1 MAFDRVRF
9 YPRGDWGYG
18 VGMEKIETIQIPDYK
33 DITINDAIEYY
44 QIKHYFDDGA
54 RVKRWTDA
62 QYQEYKEKSKALYG
76 LCMRFFNALDDRT
89 IVDQHEEID
98 ILYGSIFWELFDL
111 CKLYNK
117 ITDEAFERLIQ
128 SNHIMPE
135 DLFSYKLVVA
145 RYGLLLRNYLMN
157 SGFGARI
164 LIHVYEQDYEIRPNK
179 SKLYLPKEL
188 TGEDV
193 CQILLQY
200 IQDEQ
205 PNMNDMLT
213 IYRMKMNE
221 RFPVSDEIR
230 LKAKKRYD
238 DQSKM
243 IIQDD
248 KAPKLLYNLSVSITS
263 NQEELIS
270 TERNG
275 TDIHISYSEAWMS
288 DTIDYPSILNN
299 FIYVFEY
306 VDWLQMRCKLVSKQ
320 ADSDV
325 FERAMQ
331 KQLTNLYLDN
341 LSFRLQSGI
350 SKMQMIA
357 YCTFLEH
364 KGIQLEAVLK
374 WFFTEYLQQEFGCP
388 EMRALFPSAGT
399 TYAEKCITLCGT
411 LDSLLK
417 QFDAFAK
424 HKNIDFDLISITS
437 GSVILS
443 DIHSLVEKKYIYG
456 TGEAFSWVT
465 YMLFSDQSILAF
477 VERIHNQG
485 RDYTSL
491 YELLLHEEIFL
502 SDYVEVERPAFEKL
516 ASFGVIE
523 IKQNE
528 QIVLADRA
536 KLLIFMD
543 LFKNEVISR
552 YHYPN
557 ELQHYFDEMISG
569 GMLREYSSLLSVP
582 ETEYY
587 NFILNKVEYVNG
599 WDLRNKYAH
608 GIMQVNLNEATHK
621 ENYYTFLK
629 LFTILAIKI
638 NDDFCLY
645 EKLKGNQNA

>member
-1 MAFDRVRF
+1 MANNRVRF

-18 VGMEKIETIQIPDYK
+18 VGMDKIETIQIPDYK

-54 RVKRWTDA
+54 RGKSWTDA
-62 QYQEYKEKSKALYG
+62 EYQEYKEKSKALYG
-76 LCMRFFNALDDRT
+76 LCMRFFNALNDQI
-89 IVDQHEEID
+89 IVDQHETLD
-98 ILYGSIFWELFDL
+98 ILYRSIFWELFDS
-111 CKLYNK
+111 CKLYN
-117 ITDEAFERLIQ
+117 IISDTAFGRLIQ
-128 SNHIMPE
+128 SEHIMPE
-135 DLFSYKLVVA
+135 DLFSYKPIVT
-145 RYGLLLRNYLMN
+145 RYGSLLKSYLIN

-164 LIHVYEQDYEIRPNK
+164 LIHAYEQDYEIRSNNI
-179 SKLYLPKEL
+179 KLYLPKEL

-205 PNMNDMLT
+205 PNMNDMLA

-238 DQSKM
+238 EQSKV

-248 KAPKLLYNLSVSITS
+248 KAPKLLYNLSVSITPG
-263 NQEELIS
+263 QEELIS

-288 DTIDYPSILNN
+288 DTLDYPSVLNN
-299 FIYVFEY
+299 FIYAFEY
-306 VDWLQMRCKLVSKQ
+306 VDWLQMRCKLVSTQ

-325 FERAMQ
+325 LERVMQ
-331 KQLTNLYLDN
+331 KNLSNLYFDN

-357 YCTFLEH
+357 YYTFLEK
-364 KGIQLEAVLK
+364 KGVQLEAVLK
-374 WFFTEYLQQEFGCP
+374 WFFTEYLQQEFSCP
-388 EMRALFPSAGT
+388 EIRALFPSSGT

-411 LDSLLK
+411 FDSLLK
-417 QFDAFAK
+417 QFDAFAIRK
-424 HKNIDFDLISITS
+424 EIDFDLISISS
-437 GSVILS
+437 GSVKLS
-443 DIHSLVEKKYIYG
+443 DIHSLVEKKYVYG
-456 TGEAFSWVT
+456 MGEAFNWIT
-465 YMLFSDQSILAF
+465 YVLFSDQSFLAF
-477 VERIHNQG
+477 VERIHNLG
-485 RDYTSL
+485 RDYASL
-491 YELLLHEEIFL
+491 YELLLHEEVFL
-502 SDYVEVERPAFEKL
+502 YDYIEGEKPAFERL
-516 ASFGVIE
+516 AGFGVIE
-523 IKQNE
+523 ITQNE

-536 KLLIFMD
+536 KLLIFLD

-552 YHYPN
+552 HHYPE
-557 ELQHYFDEMISG
+557 ELQHYFDEMIG
-569 GMLREYSSLLSVP
+569 DGMLCEESSLLSIP
-582 ETEYY
+582 EANYF
-587 NFILNKVEYVNG
+587 NFILNKAEYVNG

-608 GIMQVNLNEATHK
+608 GVMQVNLNEATHK

-645 EKLKGNQNA
+645 EKQREKENA